1 MHDQGCETFAGDL
14 LAYLDESLSASR
26 REAVARHVEACAAC
40 RDELAW
46 IESFQRHLERHGDA
60 VAASLPHVDLRAQ
73 VFATLKQEPA
83 PASRGRILRF
93 HPRTETVRFWIGFAT
108 AAALIAVLWT
118 VTVLFPDTSTISQ
131 TAQNATEPVPGSAVP
146 SGASEPSH
154 LERFDAE
161 RLALG
166 GLSSR
171 PARTEEVFESVAEP
185 VIDTAVTVSDVVQAR
200 REAQTLPEALQR
212 LSDWARLSAE
222 EARQLAANANATL
235 AEEIT
240 ASEVLPLDEAIAVLE
255 QAVRDHPDDLTARF
269 ALAKAYSER
278 DGMQNEALSAWNAL
292 AQLDPS
298 NSTPYMEM
306 AALLFEQG
314 DVQGARTMLQHA
326 GTLGRADVYT
336 SNAARF
342 RRDALVASGMPA
354 DTASLVSALTAG
366 SSEYDYLYALGTTL
380 LAQGDYYRAQGDLTT
395 ATSIYEAVFGFGQ
408 QIESSSTYSLTHLA
422 GLDLQRS
429 AAQELEPV
437 YMSLE
442 NTQQVQAL
450 TQQAANLVAS
460 IDQIGGFFDAI
471 NNLFAADLDVVVWGL
486 VADFI
491 LNEGDLAV
499 FDFFKGLF

>member
-1 MHDQGCETFAGDL
+1 MHDQGCETLAGDL
-14 LAYLDESLSASR
+14 LAYRDESLSASR
-26 REAVARHVEACAAC
+26 REAVARHVEACTAC

-46 IESFQRHLERHGDA
+46 LESFQRHLERHGDA

-73 VFATLKQEPA
+73 VFAALKQEPA

-93 HPRTETVRFWIGFAT
+93 HPRTETVRFWMGFAT
-108 AAALIAVLWT
+108 AATVIAALWAVSTL
-118 VTVLFPDTSTISQ
+118 LPETSTTSQ
-131 TAQNATEPVPGSAVP
+131 TAQTSAQPTPGSPLP
-146 SGASEPSH
+146 SGASDSH

-171 PARTEEVFESVAEP
+171 PARTEEVFEPVAEP

-212 LSDWARLSAE
+212 LSEWARLSTE
-222 EARQLAANANATL
+222 EARRLAADANATL
-235 AEEIT
+235 AEEVT

-278 DGMQNEALSAWNAL
+278 DGLQNEALQAWNSL

-314 DVQGARTMLQHA
+314 DVQGARAMLQHA

-336 SNAARF
+336 STAARF

-471 NNLFAADLDVVVWGL
+471 NSLFATDLDVVVWGL